1 MKLWSDDEKPRQL
14 YIVLIRYI
22 STQLTIVNSMLL
34 AIHVEDKVRKVIS
47 TKKTMTI
54 NER

>member
-22 STQLTIVNSMLL
+22 STQLTIVNFYTTSYTCGGQSEKSH
-34 AIHVEDKVRKVIS
+34 IY
-47 TKKTMTI
+47 KK
-54 NER
+54 NHDNN